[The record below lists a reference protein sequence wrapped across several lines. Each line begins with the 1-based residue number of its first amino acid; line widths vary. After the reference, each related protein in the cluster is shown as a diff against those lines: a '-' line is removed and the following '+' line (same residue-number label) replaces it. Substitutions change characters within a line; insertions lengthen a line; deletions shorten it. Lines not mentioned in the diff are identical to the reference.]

1 MFKTKW
7 PLELQLHAEDAGQPE
22 PEQGNEPENKPSYE
36 ELVQRLAKAEA
47 LATRNKNALDNASR
61 QAADFKRQLRE
72 KQSEQERNAADEE
85 ERLAELESLRKKVK
99 RMSLKDSL
107 TSISMQGDMAD
118 KCIDAILDGN
128 TDDLIAT
135 IGEFAKA
142 IKAQAMQEFLGG
154 REKPKGGTDDRDT
167 ESDAVKYA
175 RLSAERMK
183 TDGKGLEKF
192 F

>member
-7 PLELQLHAEDAGQPE
+7 PLELQLHAEGEVQPE

-36 ELVQRLAKAEA
+36 ELVQKLAETEA

-72 KQSEQERNAADEE
+72 KQSEQERIAADEA
-85 ERLAELESLRKKVK
+85 ERLAELESLRKQVK

-107 TSISMQGDMAD
+107 AGISMQGDMAD
-118 KCIDAILDGN
+118 KCADAILDGN
-128 TDDLIAT
+128 AEDLIAT

-154 REKPKGGTDDRDT
+154 RATPKGGTDDRGT
-167 ESDAVKYA
+167 ESDAVRYA
-175 RLSAERMK
+175 KLSAERFK

>member
-7 PLELQLHAEDAGQPE
+7 PLELQLHAEGEVQPE

-36 ELVQRLAKAEA
+36 ELVQKLAETEA

-72 KQSEQERNAADEE
+72 KQSEQERIAADEA
-85 ERLAELESLRKKVK
+85 ERLAELESLRNQVK

-107 TSISMQGDMAD
+107 AGISMQGDMAD
-118 KCIDAILDGN
+118 KCADAILDGN
-128 TDDLIAT
+128 ADDLIPT

-154 REKPKGGTDDRDT
+154 RATPKGGTDDRGT
-167 ESDAVKYA
+167 ESDAVRYA
-175 RLSAERMK
+175 KLSAERFK